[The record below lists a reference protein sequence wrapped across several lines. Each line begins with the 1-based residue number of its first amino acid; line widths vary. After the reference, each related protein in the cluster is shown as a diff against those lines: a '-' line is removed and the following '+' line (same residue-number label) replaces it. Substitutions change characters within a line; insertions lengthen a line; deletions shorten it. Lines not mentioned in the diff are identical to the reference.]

1 MKIDDLRWKGSR
13 EYRNKPT
20 GSYTTNRNGKRVPVL
35 KGTEYVRTVGAGVM
49 PLAEWYLRMQTAVK
63 EEGLE
68 DLLQK
73 IIEHCRKLAWLKT
86 EQQLTEY
93 ALECLE
99 SKAYY
104 AWEDFND

>member
-1 MKIDDLRWKGSR
+1 M
-13 EYRNKPT
+13 
-20 GSYTTNRNGKRVPVL
+20 
-35 KGTEYVRTVGAGVM
+35 
-49 PLAEWYLRMQTAVK
+49 
-63 EEGLE
+63 E